1 MYHYIRDE
9 KENSLKDL
17 KYLDYKKFKKQINFF
32 IKNFTIVNYDE
43 FKDVIINKKEFS
55 KPPLIL
61 TFDDGYID
69 HYEYVYPY
77 LLKKK

>member
-1 MYHYIRDE
+1 MVFSHKNAFSIMYHYIRDE

-43 FKDVIINKKEFS
+43 FKDVIINKKN
-55 KPPLIL
+55 LAN
-61 TFDDGYID
+61 
-69 HYEYVYPY
+69 
-77 LLKKK
+77 LLSF